1 MPKLTEA
8 QKEEIVVLFATFKRP
23 ADVVVHMREEWG
35 IEVSRYQVRSYDP
48 SNPRYE
54 AEDKWRDL
62 FTARRQR
69 YLEEVASVPIANQ
82 GFRMNLLNEMAL
94 RAFHKGEIALA
105 AQVLE
110 QAAKEMGRVLTN
122 KSELRISD
130 NRKPTVRDMTP
141 EDRKLAL
148 AELIRQAMEKM
159 KQPETRQ

>member
-35 IEVSRYQVRSYDP
+35 IEVSRYQVRCYDP

-54 AEDKWRDL
+54 AGDKWREV
-62 FTARRQR
+62 FTAHRKR

-94 RAFHKGEIALA
+94 KAFHKGEIALA
-105 AQVLE
+105 AHVLE

-122 KSELRISD
+122 KSEVRISD
-130 NRKPTVRDMTP
+130 TRKPAARDMTP
-141 EDRKLAL
+141 EDRKHAM
-148 AELIRQAMEKM
+148 ADLIRQAMEQMAGK
-159 KQPETRQ
+159 ETRQ